1 MASTQKSH
9 EEQGRQQHDAADR
22 AWGVMDAARGA
33 AERAREFVLAGD
45 TVGRKGEAN
54 ESAWQQGQ
62 DVRRRAAEKAK
73 EEQCGASQPS
83 KAEK

>member
-22 AWGVMDAARGA
+22 GWGVMDAARRSALGSSCW
-33 AERAREFVLAGD
+33 LATPWGG
-45 TVGRKGEAN
+45 TGEAN